1 MTLDDTDRAI
11 VNLLQDGIAIC
22 ERPFAAPAERL
33 GLDEQ
38 ALLDRLAALLD
49 RGTLSRFGPMFDAE
63 RLGGAFTLC
72 AMQVPAARF
81 EQVATLLDRGTL
93 SRFGPMFD
101 AERLG
106 GAFTLCAMQ
115 VPAARFEQVATLVN
129 GYDEVAHNY
138 EREHEYN
145 MWFVLGAPSRER
157 IDEVIEAIEAHTGL
171 EVLDLPKL
179 EEYYVGLRLEA

>member
-38 ALLDRLAALLD
+38 ALLDRLAA
-49 RGTLSRFGPMFDAE
+49 
-63 RLGGAFTLC
+63 
-72 AMQVPAARF
+72 
-81 EQVATLLDRGTL
+81 LLDRGTL